1 MVAYIWLQQLVRLGY
16 VEAGTGPTKKQTARS
31 KPALALLRQGQ
42 VLLKKHSARRKP
54 ALAFLRQGQV
64 LLKQAGTD
72 PTAEAIG
79 KAGQRHW
86 DNFTVFD
93 RSC

>member
-1 MVAYIWLQQLVRLGY
+1 MLAYIWLQQLVRLGY

-31 KPALALLRQGQ
+31 KPALALLRQ
-42 VLLKKHSARRKP
+42 V
-54 ALAFLRQGQV
+54 QV
-64 LLKQAGTD
+64 LLKQAETD

>member
-1 MVAYIWLQQLVRLGY
+1 MRLGY

-42 VLLKKHSARRKP
+42 VLLKKQSAHRKP
-54 ALAFLRQGQV
+54 ALALE
-64 LLKQAGTD
+64 AGTG

-79 KAGQRHW
+79 
-86 DNFTVFD
+86 T
-93 RSC
+93 S

>member
-1 MVAYIWLQQLVRLGY
+1 MLAHIWLQQLARLGY

-42 VLLKKHSARRKP
+42 VLLKKQSAHRKP
-54 ALAFLRQGQV
+54 ALALE
-64 LLKQAGTD
+64 AGTG

-79 KAGQRHW
+79 
-86 DNFTVFD
+86 T
-93 RSC
+93 S

>member
-1 MVAYIWLQQLVRLGY
+1 MRLGY
-16 VEAGTGPTKKQTARS
+16 VKVGTGPTKKQTARS

-86 DNFTVFD
+86 DDFTVFD

>member
-1 MVAYIWLQQLVRLGY
+1 MLAYIWLQQLVRLGY

-42 VLLKKHSARRKP
+42 VLLKKQSAHRKP
-54 ALAFLRQGQV
+54 ALALE
-64 LLKQAGTD
+64 AGTG

-79 KAGQRHW
+79 
-86 DNFTVFD
+86 T
-93 RSC
+93 S

>member
-1 MVAYIWLQQLVRLGY
+1 MLAYIWLQQLVRLGY

-42 VLLKKHSARRKP
+42 VLLK
-54 ALAFLRQGQV
+54 
-64 LLKQAGTD
+64 QAGTD